1 MEVFSM
7 SDIERIEEYFINL
20 KKPYG
25 EYHTVDAHDID
36 MCWINPCLHQFEGQE
51 TNDSI
56 YVVANSTYRS
66 IGFLD
71 VEVDVYIAMT
81 ALGIDKKLIEL
92 IKYSPKEDY
101 KPYQIMFIT
110 NGSKYMESEF
120 INLALNNGITDMY
133 VILDIILHR
142 CMKYHK
148 NIPAFEKLL
157 NKHGDVNIIT
167 RLLDER
173 TYTGNN
179 LAYTGEYRILLLR
192 WMNEHLIEGGFEL

>member
-1 MEVFSM
+1 MN
-7 SDIERIEEYFINL
+7 DIERIEEYFINL

-25 EYHTVDAHDID
+25 EYHTVDNDDID
-36 MCWINPCLHQFEGQE
+36 MCYINPCLHQFEGQS
-51 TNDSI
+51 TNDSV
-56 YVVANSTYRS
+56 YVVTNMTYRS
-66 IGFLD
+66 IGFLH

-92 IKYSPKEDY
+92 IKYSSMEY
-101 KPYQIMFIT
+101 YEPYQIIFIH
-110 NGSKYMESEF
+110 NNWKYMESEY
-120 INLALNNGITDMY
+120 INLALKDNFENRDL
-133 VILDIILHR
+133 ILDVMLNR

-157 NKHGDVNIIT
+157 NKHGTVNAMT

-179 LAYTGEYRILLLR
+179 FLYTGEYRILMLR
-192 WMNEHLIEGGFEL
+192 WMNEHSVEEDIML

>member
-1 MEVFSM
+1 M

-25 EYHTVDAHDID
+25 EYNTVDTHDID
-36 MCWINPCLHQFEGQE
+36 MCWIHPCLHQFEGQA
-51 TNDSI
+51 TDDSI

-92 IKYSPKEDY
+92 IKYSPKGDY
-101 KPYQIMFIT
+101 KPYQIMFVT
-110 NGSKYMESEF
+110 NGLKYMESEY
-120 INLALNNGITDMY
+120 INLALNNNITDRD

-142 CMKYHK
+142 CIKYHK
-148 NIPAFEKLL
+148 NIPTFEKLL
-157 NKHGDVNIIT
+157 NKHGNVNIIT

-179 LAYTGEYRILLLR
+179 LAYTGEYRILMLR
-192 WMNEHLIEGGFEL
+192 WMNEHSVEEDMIL